1 MTSPA
6 HPPPEPAGEPFV
18 PALRF
23 HALTRL
29 YDAVLSLTL
38 REAHHKRLL
47 IEQAAITAGQAV
59 LDLGCGTGTLT
70 RMIKS
75 AHPGASVTGLDL
87 DPEAL
92 AIARRKAADAGL
104 DITFARGSATAPPF
118 EPGSFDRVL
127 TSLMLHHL
135 VREQKQRALAA
146 AWSLLRPGGELHVLD
161 WGRPQDP
168 LMKLAFLPV
177 RLLDG
182 FAPTRD
188 NVRGKLPA
196 LLREAGFSDVAETRH
211 ARTLYGTL
219 THLCARR
226 PAG

>member
-6 HPPPEPAGEPFV
+6 HPPPDPAGEPFV

-135 VREQKQRALAA
+135 LREQKQRALRAA
-146 AWSLLRPGGELHVLD
+146 CSLLRPGGELHVLD

-168 LMKLAFLPV
+168 LMKLAFIPV

-188 NVRGKLPA
+188 NVRGNLPA
-196 LLREAGFSDVAETRH
+196 LLREAGFVDVEETRH
-211 ARTLYGTL
+211 ARTVYGTL
-219 THLCARR
+219 THIRARR
-226 PAG
+226 PEG

>member
-1 MTSPA
+1 MTST
-6 HPPPEPAGEPFV
+6 PPKPPGPPHEPFI

-23 HALTRL
+23 HALTRA
-29 YDAVLSLTL
+29 YDALLALTL
-38 REAHHKRLL
+38 GEARHKRALL
-47 IEQAAITAGQAV
+47 EQAAIAPGHAV

-70 RMIKS
+70 KMIKS
-75 AHPGASVTGLDL
+75 AHPEATVTGLDL

-92 AIARRKAADAGL
+92 GIARRKAAEAGL
-104 DITFARGSATAPPF
+104 DITFVRGSATAPPF

-135 VREQKQRALAA
+135 LRDQKQRALGAV
-146 AWSLLRPGGELHVLD
+146 WSLLRPGGELHLLD

-188 NVRGKLPA
+188 NANGDLPA
-196 LLREAGFSDVAETRH
+196 LMREAGLTDVAETRH
-211 ARTLYGTL
+211 TRTLYGTL
-219 THLCARR
+219 THIRATR
-226 PAG
+226 PA